1 MSRTERRGTQ
11 AASRNRSV
19 TTYGHKFKHEHAT
32 LTPKIWRPINGFAR
46 GRSVRIGNFGW
57 PTEPWRRNHDVTKRA
72 DPSVAGLEVSFKPV
86 FEKFA
91 RLAAPVRR
99 FGASKS
105 ARTAV
110 LVLGLAAV
118 TAYTVPELQ
127 RAARGWLDACL
138 WSCLGYFAI
147 DSGVRAHAAIQTGRV
162 WAHIFSVSAFIDLV
176 GVVAVPIALLC
187 GVPAPTAW
195 LLASFWVLKL
205 AQDSPGFA
213 QLQRVFVVEA
223 KALASVF
230 ALFLIVLFLSSA
242 AMYVIERS
250 AQPAAFS
257 SMPQAL
263 WWAVVTLTTTGYGD
277 KVPITYLGRLLGGMV
292 MICGIA
298 TFGLSTGILATGFAA
313 ETRRRNFIR
322 TWDLVSKVPFFQSL
336 DPAAITDIT
345 HMLRLLEVPERTAII
360 RRGKIG
366 DCMYFIAA
374 GEVQVDVRPRP
385 VRLGAGAFFGE
396 LALLGDSVRSA
407 NVTTTMPST
416 LLILDLADFR
426 TLTANHA
433 DLRRAIDAEGQ
444 RRMEENQRQ
453 HEQQRAEGAASA

>member
-1 MSRTERRGTQ
+1 M
-11 AASRNRSV
+11 
-19 TTYGHKFKHEHAT
+19 
-32 LTPKIWRPINGFAR
+32 
-46 GRSVRIGNFGW
+46 
-57 PTEPWRRNHDVTKRA
+57 
-72 DPSVAGLEVSFKPV
+72 LEVSVKPD
-86 FEKFA
+86 FAKFA
-91 RLAAPVRR
+91 RLTAPIRR
-99 FGASKS
+99 FGASNT

-110 LVLGLAAV
+110 LALGLVAV

-127 RAARGWLDACL
+127 RTAGGWLDACL

-147 DSGVRAHAAIQTGRV
+147 DSGARAHAAIKAGNG
-162 WAHIFSVSAFIDLV
+162 WAHIFSISALIDLL
-176 GVVAVPIALLC
+176 GVAAVPMALLL
-187 GVPAPTAW
+187 GVQAPTAW

-213 QLQRVFVVEA
+213 QLARVFVVEA

-230 ALFLIVLFLSSA
+230 ALFLMVLFLSSA
-242 AMYVIERS
+242 AMYLIERT
-250 AQPAAFS
+250 AQPNAFS

-277 KVPITYLGRLLGGMV
+277 KVPITYLGRLIGGVV
-292 MICGIA
+292 MIFGIA

-336 DPAAITDIT
+336 DPVAIADIT

-360 RRGKIG
+360 RRGKVG
-366 DCMYFIAA
+366 DCMYFIAS
-374 GEVQVDVRPRP
+374 GEVQVDVKPSP

-407 NVTTTMPST
+407 NVVTTMPSS

-433 DLRRAIDAEGQ
+433 DLRRVIDEEGQ
-444 RRMEENQRQ
+444 RRMKENLQRHERQ
-453 HEQQRAEGAASA
+453 HADGTFSA

>member
-1 MSRTERRGTQ
+1 
-11 AASRNRSV
+11 V
-19 TTYGHKFKHEHAT
+19 
-32 LTPKIWRPINGFAR
+32 
-46 GRSVRIGNFGW
+46 
-57 PTEPWRRNHDVTKRA
+57 
-72 DPSVAGLEVSFKPV
+72 LEVSAKPD
-86 FEKFA
+86 FAKFA
-91 RLAAPVRR
+91 RLTAPIRR
-99 FGASKS
+99 FGASDT

-110 LVLGLAAV
+110 LALGLVAV

-127 RAARGWLDACL
+127 RTAGGWLDACL

-147 DSGVRAHAAIQTGRV
+147 DSGARAHAAIKAGNG
-162 WAHIFSVSAFIDLV
+162 WAHIFSVSALIDLL
-176 GVVAVPIALLC
+176 GVIAVPMALLL
-187 GVPAPTAW
+187 GVQAPTAW

-223 KALASVF
+223 KALGSVF

-242 AMYVIERS
+242 AMYLIERT
-250 AQPAAFS
+250 AQPNAFS

-277 KVPITYLGRLLGGMV
+277 KVPITYLGRLIGGVV

-336 DPAAITDIT
+336 DPAAIADIT

-360 RRGKIG
+360 RRGKVG
-366 DCMYFIAA
+366 DCMYFIAS
-374 GEVQVDVRPRP
+374 GEVQVDVKPSP

-407 NVTTTMPST
+407 NVTTTMPSS

-433 DLRRAIDAEGQ
+433 DLRRVIDEEGQ
-444 RRMEENQRQ
+444 RRMKENLQRHERQ
-453 HEQQRAEGAASA
+453 HADGTFSA

>member
-1 MSRTERRGTQ
+1 LDVVF
-11 AASRNRSV
+11 AAIVKSV
-19 TTYGHKFKHEHAT
+19 IPY
-32 LTPKIWRPINGFAR
+32 
-46 GRSVRIGNFGW
+46 
-57 PTEPWRRNHDVTKRA
+57 
-72 DPSVAGLEVSFKPV
+72 
-86 FEKFA
+86 
-91 RLAAPVRR
+91 AAPIRR
-99 FGASKS
+99 FGASS
-105 ARTAV
+105 MARLSV
-110 LVLGLAAV
+110 LVLGLAALS
-118 TAYTVPELQ
+118 AYTVPDLQ
-127 RAARGWLDACL
+127 RPAGDWLAACL
-138 WSCLGYFAI
+138 WCCLGYFAI
-147 DSGVRAHAAIQTGRV
+147 DGMLRANLAMRTGRL
-162 WAHIFSVSAFIDLV
+162 WAHICSISGLIDIVS
-176 GVVAVPIALLC
+176 VVAVPIALLC
-187 GVPAPTAW
+187 GVPSATAW
-195 LLASFWVLKL
+195 LLASLWVLKL

-230 ALFLIVLFLSSA
+230 ALFLIVLVLSSA
-242 AMYVIERS
+242 AMFVIERH
-250 AQPAAFS
+250 AQPTAFN

-277 KVPITYLGRLLGGMV
+277 KVPITDLGRLLGGFV

-336 DPAAITDIT
+336 DPAAITEIT
-345 HMLRLLEVPERTAII
+345 HLLRLLEIPERTANI
-360 RRGKIG
+360 RLGKIG

-374 GEVQVDVRPRP
+374 GEVQVDVKPEP

-426 TLTANHA
+426 TFTANHP
-433 DLRRAIDAEGQ
+433 DLKRAIDAEAQ
-444 RRMEENQRQ
+444 RRMHENQEMRERQ
-453 HEQQRAEGAASA
+453 RVGGSSTG